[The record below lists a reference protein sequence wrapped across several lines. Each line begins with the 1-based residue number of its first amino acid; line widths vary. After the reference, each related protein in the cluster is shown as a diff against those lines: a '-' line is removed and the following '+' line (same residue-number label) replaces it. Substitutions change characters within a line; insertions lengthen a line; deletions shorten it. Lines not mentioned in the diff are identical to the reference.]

1 VGNAN
6 VNIQVNNYGSMSKE
20 EILAKLTG
28 KMATADVSQPAPATV
43 EAEVV
48 TPAVSKP
55 TRQQMMA
62 DALKG
67 DDPA

>member
-1 VGNAN
+1 
-6 VNIQVNNYGSMSKE
+6 MSKE

-28 KMATADVSQPAPATV
+28 KFATADVTQPAPV

-48 TPAVSKP
+48 PPPEPKP

-67 DDPA
+67 DDAA